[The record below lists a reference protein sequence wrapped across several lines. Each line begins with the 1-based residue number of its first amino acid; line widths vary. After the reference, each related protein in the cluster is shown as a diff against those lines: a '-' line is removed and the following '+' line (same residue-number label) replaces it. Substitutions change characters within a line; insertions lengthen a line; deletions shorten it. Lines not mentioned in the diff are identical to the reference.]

1 MKPIIMNE
9 RIQEQKKMVKKLNI
23 EFAFDKDLV
32 GFMNSKI
39 NDNNINYNLY
49 KDYQL
54 FILIYL

>member
-1 MKPIIMNE
+1 
-9 RIQEQKKMVKKLNI
+9 MVKKLNI